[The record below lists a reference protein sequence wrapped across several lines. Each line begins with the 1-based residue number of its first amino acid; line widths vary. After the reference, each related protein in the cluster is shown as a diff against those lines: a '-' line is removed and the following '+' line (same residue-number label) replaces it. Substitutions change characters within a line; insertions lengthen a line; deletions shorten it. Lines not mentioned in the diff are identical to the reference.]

1 MWNTDILHNGIF
13 RFTYESNRRLIV
25 NVQRP
30 AERQFDEDS
39 GGRRGVVEKCDIFY
53 TFNVVVKIHVQDA
66 KVCRPTVINA
76 PLSRSVVSE

>member
-39 GGRRGVVEKCDIFY
+39 GTQGSCRKMWYFY
-53 TFNVVVKIHVQDA
+53 TFNVVVKIQVQDA

-76 PLSRSVVSE
+76 PLSRSVISE